1 MIPTA
6 YKNTSQNNDNFSL
19 VEQEELIARCEKHA
33 EIWQHFKEGCKT
45 NVNVAGCVADALIS
59 LKKTKILDRSS
70 VLITG
75 SLHLVGAA
83 LSLLDPNLG
92 S

>member
-6 YKNTSQNNDNFSL
+6 HKNTSQNNDNYSL

-33 EIWQHFKEGCKT
+33 EIWQHFQEGCMS
-45 NVNVAGCVADALIS
+45 NVKVAGCVADALVS
-59 LKKTKILDRSS
+59 LKKNNTVDRSS

-83 LSLLDPNLG
+83 LSLLDPNL
-92 S
+92 SR